1 MNDPQKNGVSR
12 SKNRLLEL
20 VLIGLFAALSCVA
33 VLTIRIPYPA
43 PVGQPFLHFGN
54 MVVILAALL
63 IGGWQGGLSGSI
75 GMGLSD
81 ILTGYGFATIKTV
94 ILKFGIGLFS
104 GLAAQYGR
112 RHPEKNPRPALFISG
127 TVSLVLAA
135 VILIGK
141 LMAWPI
147 FAKTSDMAYIFLFI
161 IGALMTALA
170 AVSCFLPKLTGEVL
184 FIVLGAVAGIVWN
197 VAGEFVGGTVTALLA
212 GSALSAAM
220 LASLMSLPAT
230 FINGAFS
237 IVGAVLLYFPLR
249 TALRSAHLDGALKR

>member
-197 VAGEFVGGTVTALLA
+197 VAGEFVGGTVT
-212 GSALSAAM
+212 
-220 LASLMSLPAT
+220 
-230 FINGAFS
+230 GAFGG
-237 IVGAVLLYFPLR
+237 ICAVCSDAGLADESARHIHQRARFPL
-249 TALRSAHLDGALKR
+249 